1 MTKCDPTKLR
11 KQADECHQRA
21 SEARNSVDREAWLRL
36 AEDLIKLAAG
46 VEQVRRLRASRPSF
60 DMTNAVN

>member
-11 KQADECHQRA
+11 KQADECYEHA
-21 SEARNSVDREAWLRL
+21 SRARNTIDQEAWVCL

-46 VEQVRRLRASRPSF
+46 TEQVRRLCE
-60 DMTNAVN
+60 